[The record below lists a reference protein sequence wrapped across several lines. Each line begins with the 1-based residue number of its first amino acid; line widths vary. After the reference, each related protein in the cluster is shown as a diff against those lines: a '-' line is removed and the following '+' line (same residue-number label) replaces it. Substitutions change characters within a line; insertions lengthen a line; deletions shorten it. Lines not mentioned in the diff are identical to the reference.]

1 MQSAWT
7 RFAEDPNDGP
17 GWNAV
22 STYQSGNV
30 LLGTNTTEPGS
41 LLLSLS
47 STVLLGSLDL
57 GSFGNR
63 GDIPSRGVTL
73 IEQAEIDY
81 RCGMFDEIID
91 KIAGTSVGL
100 DS

>member
-1 MQSAWT
+1 MQSAST
-7 RFAEDPNDGP
+7 RFAENPDDGP

-22 STYQSGNV
+22 STHQSGNV
-30 LLGTNTTEPGS
+30 LLGANTTEPGS

-47 STVLLGSLDL
+47 STVLPRSLAL

-63 GDIPSRGVTL
+63 GDIPSRGVTV
-73 IEQAEIDY
+73 IEQAEVDC
-81 RCGMFDEIID
+81 RCGMFEEILD